1 MWKSKCIFHQKT
13 TILPSKNH
21 LLLFVHGVKSLCEGM
36 SSLLE
41 EKLQLLRRIH
51 CIWLIVSMIVSVM
64 HVRRIQK
71 QFNFHD
77 GDIFAMDETSAWND
91 IDMVFNTTVEK
102 TGSKEVP
109 MKSTG
114 HDKIRVSV
122 CLTRKVDGTRLK
134 SFIVFKGG

>member
-1 MWKSKCIFHQKT
+1 MWKSKYIFHRKT

-91 IDMVFNTTVEK
+91 MVFNTTVEK

-114 HDKIRVSV
+114 HDKIRVSL

-134 SFIVFKGG
+134 PFIVFKGG